1 MIFKPSLLQIVVK
14 DLLKYKFTLLLALA
28 VAASAFA
35 VILATHETRLMT
47 AKRETLRAEKDN
59 LDIEWRNL
67 LLEQNA
73 LVEHSRIRRIANEQL
88 NMHRAIGES
97 EQVVELP

>member
-14 DLLKYKFTLLLALA
+14 DLLKHKFTILIA
-28 VAASAFA
+28 VAVVVSAFS

-47 AKRETLRAEKDN
+47 AKREMLRGEKDK

-88 NMHRAIGES
+88 NMHRATGKF